1 MEKIRLPKD
10 GWVVVADGEKALFL
24 RNEGDAKFPNLAV
37 FREMEQEN
45 PPTREQGT
53 DRPGRLS
60 DGPSSHRSAVA
71 ETDWHRF
78 AKEQFAWEIAGRLYQ
93 FAHKGAFDHLVLVA
107 PDRILGELRRELHQ
121 EVTRRIIGEVD
132 KTLTKH
138 PVGEIEKLVLESD
151 G

>member
-78 AKEQFAWEIAGRLYQ
+78 AKEQFAREIAGRLYQ